1 MGIQLPGWLRSVSSV
16 ALGQDWPECDETSLR
31 RIADAWELAAVQVDR
46 AGADAE
52 RAITPALDAISGV
65 VNDAIAGR
73 WEKVSASTGE
83 LAALCRR
90 LADECDTAA
99 TDVEHAKLS
108 IIAALTLLA
117 AEISAL
123 IAAAVATGG
132 IAGAGIPAA
141 EAATQVAVRI
151 ILRDLVVKLGLE
163 VGETVLRDGAISSAL
178 QAVQMAEGKR
188 DGFDWSTLGK
198 DVYGS
203 AVASSASFGLST
215 LPVARAVAG
224 DLGAAVGEEF
234 GEEAVGLVAG
244 AVGGRLGED
253 AKAALSPPPNTDEK
267 PRDTGSLNMN

>member
-1 MGIQLPGWLRSVSSV
+1 MGILLPGWLRSVSSV

-31 RIADAWELAAVQVDR
+31 RIADAWEVAAVQVDR

-52 RAITPALDAISGV
+52 RAIIPALDAISGV

-73 WEKVSASTGE
+73 WETVAASTDE
-83 LAALCRR
+83 LAAACRQ

-117 AEISAL
+117 HEIASL
-123 IAAAVATGG
+123 LVAAAATGG
-132 IAGAGIPAA
+132 MAGAGIPAA

-151 ILRDLVVKLGLE
+151 ILRDLVAKLARN
-163 VGETVLRDGAISSAL
+163 VGQSVLVDGGISSVV
-178 QAVQMAEGKR
+178 QFFQMADGRR
-188 DGFDWSTLGK
+188 DGFDWATLGK

-203 AVASSASFGLST
+203 AVASSSSFGLSQ

-224 DLGAAVGEEF
+224 DLGAAISEKLGED
-234 GEEAVGLVAG
+234 AVGLVTDAI
-244 AVGGRLGED
+244 GGHVGED
-253 AKAALSPPPNTDEK
+253 AKNALSPPPSSDRR
-267 PRDTGSLNMN
+267 PSAASSLNME